1 MSYKIISK
9 FIKDISFE
17 IPNTQTFIMIEK
29 EILNYNLNCDIKSK
43 PYKENIIEVNTI
55 LKLSPNQ
62 NVKHKMLTEINLAS
76 LVSIEKNFE
85 DKKELEKIILI
96 KIPTEVYP
104 TLYETFI
111 YLFKQAGIKDISFEI
126 PSAQAFVML
135 EKEILNYNLKF
146 DIKSKP
152 FKENIIEVNTVLR
165 LSPNQDVKH
174 KILTEINLATLVSLE
189 KSFKDKNELE
199 KIILVKIP
207 TEIYPTLYETFI
219 YLFKQA
225 GIKDIK
231 IEKDVN
237 FERHIT
243 ELAKIRDEAR
253 VKGAWSAATNAEV
266 ARGKAAGLYVDQ
278 KLILSGNLDQL
289 SEKELESRMKQ
300 ILDDHKVLIDG
311 VAIDVTSQENN
322 LNKSQPT

>member
-9 FIKDISFE
+9 F
-17 IPNTQTFIMIEK
+17 
-29 EILNYNLNCDIKSK
+29 
-43 PYKENIIEVNTI
+43 
-55 LKLSPNQ
+55 
-62 NVKHKMLTEINLAS
+62 
-76 LVSIEKNFE
+76 
-85 DKKELEKIILI
+85 
-96 KIPTEVYP
+96 
-104 TLYETFI
+104 
-111 YLFKQAGIKDISFEI
+111 IKDISFEI

-152 FKENIIEVNTVLR
+152 FKENIVEVNTVLR

-189 KSFKDKNELE
+189 KNFKDKNELE

-237 FERHIT
+237 FEKMYNER
-243 ELAKIRDEAR
+243 K
-253 VKGAWSAATNAEV
+253 KN
-266 ARGKAAGLYVDQ
+266 
-278 KLILSGNLDQL
+278 
-289 SEKELESRMKQ
+289 
-300 ILDDHKVLIDG
+300 
-311 VAIDVTSQENN
+311 
-322 LNKSQPT
+322 